1 VTATLTAFR
10 GLPGCGKTTEALIM
24 LDAAAPG
31 TLVRC
36 NRDSYR
42 QMLHGTP
49 RFGDPVCEDQ
59 VTIAQ
64 HAAIE
69 RLLRVGVDV
78 IVDDTNLRQRN
89 LRNLAE
95 LAWRC
100 GAGFAVRDLTDVP
113 LDECIRR
120 DAERNGQARV
130 GEDVVRTLHRKFLA
144 GRVLPLPVPAPGEG
158 AVGRPYTPNLSL
170 PAAVMV
176 DIDGTV
182 ALHHSIRDPFDAS
195 RYHLDQP
202 NDAVITAVRS
212 MFLTGHEV
220 VFCSGRD
227 ETYRA
232 VTETWLDEHVD
243 IPRAGLFMRAA
254 GDLRRDDLIKL
265 ELFDAHIR
273 DRFRVTCVFDDR
285 DRVCRAWR
293 SIGLT
298 VLQVAEGAF

>member
-1 VTATLTAFR
+1 VTVTLTAFR
-10 GLPGCGKTTEALIM
+10 GLPGCGKTTEALR
-24 LDAAAPG
+24 LLEAAAPG

-69 RLLRVGVDV
+69 RLLRAGVDV
-78 IVDDTNLRQRN
+78 LVDDTNLRQRN

-100 GAGFAVRDLTDVP
+100 GADFTVRDLTDVP

-120 DAERNGQARV
+120 DAERDGHARV

-144 GRVLPLPVPAPGEG
+144 GRALPLPVPAPGEG
-158 AVGRPYTPNLSL
+158 AVGRPYVPNPLL

-182 ALHHSIRDPFDAS
+182 ALHHGIRDPFNTS
-195 RYHLDQP
+195 KYHLDRP
-202 NDAVITAVRS
+202 NESVITAVRA

-227 ETYRA
+227 ETYRQ

-243 IPRAGLFMRAA
+243 IPRAGLFMRKA
-254 GDLRRDDLIKL
+254 GDVRRDDVIKL
-265 ELFDAHIR
+265 ELFDLHIR
-273 DRFRVTCVFDDR
+273 DHFRVTCVFDDR
-285 DRVCRAWR
+285 ERVVQAWR
-293 SIGLT
+293 GIGLT
-298 VLQVAEGAF
+298 VLQVADGAF